1 MHERANPILPRPL
14 RFLRDRAD
22 LAVHGL
28 EVAVQIEAWEAPDEP
43 VPFSEA
49 VVQQFE
55 EFALGAPWGKPWG
68 TT

>member
-1 MHERANPILPRPL
+1 MHGRSSLILPRL
-14 RFLRDRAD
+14 VRFLRHRGDPA
-22 LAVHGL
+22 AHGA
-28 EVAVQIEAWEAPDEP
+28 EVAVQIEAWEVPGEP

-55 EFALGAPWGKPWG
+55 EFAIGVPWAKSWG

>member
-1 MHERANPILPRPL
+1 MHDRSSLILPRL
-14 RFLRDRAD
+14 VRFLRDRAD
-22 LAVHGL
+22 PAVHGL
-28 EVAVQIEAWEAPDEP
+28 EVAVHIEAWEVPGEP

-55 EFALGAPWGKPWG
+55 EFALRAPWGKPWG

>member
-1 MHERANPILPRPL
+1 MHDRFSLILPRTL

-22 LAVHGL
+22 LAVHGA
-28 EVAVQIEAWEAPDEP
+28 EVAVQIEAWEAPDEA

-55 EFALGAPWGKPWG
+55 EFAIGVPWGKPWG